1 MAGPVCEV
9 ADAARRMDGVVCGPG
24 AGLWPGE
31 GCRAW
36 LRACPAV
43 APEGAAVQE
52 GMGEGGRGNPFLY
65 RDQPN
70 FGTFPA
76 FIPPLW
82 FAAG

>member
-43 APEGAAVQE
+43 APEGAAVRRV
-52 GMGEGGRGNPFLY
+52 MALVDDLGGAPVEE
-65 RDQPN
+65 
-70 FGTFPA
+70 
-76 FIPPLW
+76 PPV
-82 FAAG
+82 